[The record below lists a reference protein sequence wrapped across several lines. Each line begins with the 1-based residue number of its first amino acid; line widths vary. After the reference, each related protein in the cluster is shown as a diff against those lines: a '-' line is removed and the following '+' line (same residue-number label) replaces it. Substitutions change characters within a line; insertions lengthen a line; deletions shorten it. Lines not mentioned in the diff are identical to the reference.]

1 LRRILLILVFAT
13 LPINSLFTQ
22 SNSNPIYDAIRYR
35 GLTEQDISIPLNFKD
50 TTATNNSRLLLPIV
64 ERLMK
69 NPLEYE
75 GWVDS
80 LGQFLEFDLGQ
91 LTSSFF
97 SLQNYF
103 FSPSAGFG
111 FPTLMIDTKR
121 DNPGKKIPFIEFLKN
136 VITRKIEYENN
147 YTINLLN
154 KLTDKEKLFLKT
166 NLLSIISEDNYSIEG
181 YTSDVF
187 KYNLVRDS
195 STSISRYTMDLLSN
209 LTDNKSLK
217 NNLYAN
223 SIESIS
229 DIFGLYLYI
238 ESNKDKLNDFSKR
251 NYNSKE
257 IKGDIYEFV
266 DEDGIKIA
274 IGGKGDNVYTGDFD
288 FIIDFGGND
297 TYNMENE
304 DIMDGNF
311 SCIIDLAGDDNY
323 NSKKGFSLAGGV
335 FSSSF
340 IFDKSGDDIYKS
352 GNVSLGSAICGFG
365 LLYDESGN
373 DIYYAN
379 SFSIGAAAF
388 GVGLLIDKAGNDIY
402 SANTYSQGFGMTE
415 GAGAIVDNSG
425 NDSYLINSLSLDMG
439 RYEDHFVSMCQ
450 GYGLGLRPY
459 YAGGV
464 GLIIEGGGNDI
475 YATDIFGQGGAYWYG
490 LGAIVDKSGHDK
502 YNSYQYGQGSGIHL
516 AVGILKDYGGWD
528 FYSSNGVSQ
537 GCGHDYGVGIL
548 DDVKG
553 NDNYSAYSLSQGAG
567 NANGIGILIDRSGR
581 DGYLNKEPGNT
592 RGYGNLR
599 REYGS
604 IGLFVDG
611 SGDDFYSVGGMDSTI
626 SNKSYWGE
634 GLDLYYADETGNQ
647 TTSEGFKVE
656 LQPLKDF
663 YSVEEYFIMAKTI
676 EPRFSLWQKY
686 GEERLLQDSTGT
698 AEHMLTKL
706 GTDDH
711 RETFMMRNIIVKMPT
726 AVSAVFNRKL
736 EEYKTNKEILS
747 ASELSMMAY
756 LYGETQSP
764 LGKDALL
771 LLTYDDDVKVRS
783 TALLALGKIKYDPS
797 DTEFISAVSSRLRE
811 LAAEDQDSKMYNKNL
826 LYAFNNYPDVENF
839 PTIFGYLN
847 NEFFGAR
854 FLAADALSKYPE
866 YSSFLMGMGLNDP
879 KPIFLNDYAVIAFI
893 YSLSKLTDDEY
904 KRIVEGISPIPSTD
918 APKYN
923 MIKSMMDKRDASES
937 GEFKQWA
944 NERIESLKEGLPLK
958 VE

>member
-1 LRRILLILVFAT
+1 MRRIFLILIFAT
-13 LPINSLFTQ
+13 LPLNSLFTQ
-22 SNSNPIYDAIRYR
+22 SNTNPVYDAILYR
-35 GLTEQDISIPLNFKD
+35 GLTNQDISIPINFSD
-50 TTATNNSRLLLPIV
+50 TTSTNNNRLLLPIV
-64 ERLMK
+64 ERMMK

-75 GWVDS
+75 VWVEEMNVLDIQDIEKMFYFMFQQNGYYQSWGESKTTFPIIYISFDGSDPNINTLKDGLLNLVEDENEYQDS
-80 LGQFLEFDLGQ
+80 LLLK
-91 LTSSFF
+91 F
-97 SLQNYF
+97 SK
-103 FSPSAGFG
+103 SDKA
-111 FPTLMIDTKR
+111 
-121 DNPGKKIPFIEFLKN
+121 FLKS
-136 VITRKIEYENN
+136 
-147 YTINLLN
+147 
-154 KLTDKEKLFLKT
+154 
-166 NLLSIISEDNYSIEG
+166 NLLSIISEDNYTLEG
-181 YTSDVF
+181 YTTDVF
-187 KYNLVRDS
+187 KYNMVRDS
-195 STSISRYTMDLLSN
+195 STAISKYTMDLLSSLLDKN
-209 LTDNKSLK
+209 EFYWHNYYTLSYIFGRYIDVTRNKSYYTK
-217 NNLYAN
+217 
-223 SIESIS
+223 SEK
-229 DIFGLYLYI
+229 
-238 ESNKDKLNDFSKR
+238 E
-251 NYNSKE
+251 NYNTKE
-257 IKGDIYEFV
+257 IKGDIYEYV
-266 DEDGIKIA
+266 NEDGIKIA
-274 IGGKGDNVYTGDFD
+274 IGGTGDNVYTGDFD

-323 NSKKGFSLAGGV
+323 NSKKGFALAGGV

-340 IFDKSGDDIYKS
+340 IMDKSGDDVYRS
-352 GNVSLGSAICGFG
+352 GNLSLGSAICGFG

-388 GVGLLIDKAGNDIY
+388 GVGLLVDKAGNDIY

-490 LGAIVDKSGHDK
+490 LGAIIDKSGHDK

-516 AVGILKDYGGWD
+516 AVGILKDYDGWD

-611 SGDDFYSVGGMDSTI
+611 SGDDFYSVGGMDSTVY
-626 SNKSYWGE
+626 NKSYWGE

-647 TTSEGFKVE
+647 TSGEGFKVE

-686 GEERLLQDSTGT
+686 GEERLLEDSTGT

-711 RETFMMRNIIVKMPT
+711 RETFLMRNIIVKMPT
-726 AVSAVFNRKL
+726 AVSEVFNKKL
-736 EEYKTNKEILS
+736 EEYKTNKDVLTS
-747 ASELSMMAY
+747 QELSLMAY

-764 LGKDALL
+764 LGKDGLL
-771 LLTYDDDVKVRS
+771 LLTYDDDVRVRS
-783 TALLALGKIKYDPS
+783 TALLALGKIKYDPE
-797 DTEFISAVSSRLRE
+797 DKEFISAVSSRLRE
-811 LAAEDQDSKMYNKNL
+811 MAKEDQDSKIYNKNL

-839 PTIFGYLN
+839 PTVFGYLN

-854 FLAADALSKYPE
+854 FLAADALSKYPA
-866 YSSFLMGMGLNDP
+866 YMSFLMGMMP
-879 KPIFLNDYAVIAFI
+879 
-893 YSLSKLTDDEY
+893 
-904 KRIVEGISPIPSTD
+904 
-918 APKYN
+918 
-923 MIKSMMDKRDASES
+923 ASEP
-937 GEFKQWA
+937 
-944 NERIESLKEGLPLK
+944 NPLFIK
-958 VE
+958 

>member
-1 LRRILLILVFAT
+1 MKQLLLILIFAT
-13 LPINSLFTQ
+13 LPINSLFSQ
-22 SNSNPIYDAIRYR
+22 SNNNPIYDAIRYR
-35 GLTEQDISIPLNFKD
+35 GLTEQDISIPLNFTD

-80 LGQFLEFDLGQ
+80 LGSLDFNYKGYAFELLYKLANYPFVGGSADMMNPYLSDRSVEALIK
-91 LTSSFF
+91 SFNLNYYNK
-97 SLQNYF
+97 LQNETIKKSLTKDDVGF
-103 FSPSAGFG
+103 LRKHLISFLSGKETFS
-111 FPTLMIDTKR
+111 IDNRT
-121 DNPGKKIPFIEFLKN
+121 
-136 VITRKIEYENN
+136 
-147 YTINLLN
+147 
-154 KLTDKEKLFLKT
+154 T
-166 NLLSIISEDNYSIEG
+166 NIFQFNIS
-181 YTSDVF
+181 
-187 KYNLVRDS
+187 RDS
-195 STSISRYTMDLLSN
+195 SEAITKTVADILAKLETAYMSNLSSYLILLS
-209 LTDNKSLK
+209 
-217 NNLYAN
+217 
-223 SIESIS
+223 S
-229 DIFGLYLYI
+229 DIKNVSTPPNSSL
-238 ESNKDKLNDFSKR
+238 ESYATENVSGDFYHYS
-251 NYNSKE
+251 
-257 IKGDIYEFV
+257 
-266 DEDGIKIA
+266 DEAGIRIA
-274 IGGKGDNVYTGDFD
+274 IGGKGKNYYKGKFNL
-288 FIIDFGGND
+288 IIDYGGDDVYEFENDDIMENNTSIIIDYSGND
-297 TYNMENE
+297 TYTA
-304 DIMDGNF
+304 
-311 SCIIDLAGDDNY
+311 LDDY
-323 NSKKGFSLAGGV
+323 SLGCGLFAM
-335 FSSSF
+335 SYQY
-340 IFDKSGDDIYKS
+340 DKEGDDIYK
-352 GNVSLGSAICGFG
+352 GKNVTLGAGVYG
-365 LLYDESGN
+365 LGIVEDESGN
-373 DIYYAN
+373 DIYYSN
-379 SFSIGAAAF
+379 SFSIGAGAF
-388 GVGLLIDKAGNDIY
+388 GIGLVLDKAGNDIY
-402 SANTYSQGFGMTE
+402 SANTYSQGFGLTK
-415 GAGAIVDNSG
+415 GAGAIIDNSG

-516 AVGILKDYGGWD
+516 AVGILKDYDGWD

-604 IGLFVDG
+604 IGLFTDG
-611 SGDDFYSVGGMDSTI
+611 SGDDFYSVGGLDSTI

-656 LQPLKDF
+656 LQPTKDF
-663 YSVEEYFIMAKTI
+663 YSIEEYFIMAKTI

-686 GEERLLQDSTGT
+686 GEERLLEDSTGT

-711 RETFMMRNIIVKMPT
+711 RETFMMRNIIVKMPV

-747 ASELSMMAY
+747 SSELSMMAY

-771 LLTYDDDVKVRS
+771 LLTYDDDMRVRS
-783 TALLALGKIKYDPS
+783 TALLALGKIKYDPN
-797 DTEFISAVSSRLRE
+797 DTEFIRAVSSRLRE
-811 LAAEDQDSKMYNKNL
+811 LAKEDQDSKIYNKNL
-826 LYAFNNYPDVENF
+826 LYAFNNYPDVDNF
-839 PTIFGYLN
+839 PTVFSYLN

-866 YSSFLMGMGLNDP
+866 YSAFLMGMGLSDSNPLFISDH
-879 KPIFLNDYAVIAFI
+879 AVIAFI
-893 YSLSKLTDDEY
+893 YSLSKLTDEEY
-904 KRIVEGISPIPSTD
+904 KAIVEGISNIPSTD
-918 APKYN
+918 AQKYN
-923 MIKSMMDKRDASES
+923 MIKSLMDKRNASEND
-937 GEFKQWA
+937 EFKQWA
-944 NERIESLKEGLPLK
+944 NEKIEIFKEGLPLK

>member
-1 LRRILLILVFAT
+1 MKRFFLV
-13 LPINSLFTQ
+13 LFVSYVITNPLYSQ
-22 SNSNPIYDAIRYR
+22 TITNPIYDAIKYR
-35 GLTEQDISIPLNFKD
+35 GLTPGDISIPLNFSD
-50 TTATNNSRLLLPIV
+50 TTATNNNRLLLPIV

-69 NPLEYE
+69 NPLEYD

-80 LGQFLEFDLGQ
+80 VATFTGMDIDKIFYFMFQQNGYYQPWGESRTSFPHIVINFDGGKA
-91 LTSSFF
+91 
-97 SLQNYF
+97 
-103 FSPSAGFG
+103 SPS
-111 FPTLMIDTKR
+111 
-121 DNPGKKIPFIEFLKN
+121 ES
-136 VITRKIEYENN
+136 
-147 YTINLLN
+147 INGLLN
-154 KLTDKEKLFLKT
+154 FVKEENEYQTSLLSKLTEKEKTFLRS
-166 NLLSIISEDNYSIEG
+166 NILSIISEDNYSIEG
-181 YTSDVF
+181 YTTDIF
-187 KYNLVRDS
+187 KYNIVRDS
-195 STSISRYTMDLLSN
+195 STAISKYTMDLLTKLIYKKELYWQSYN
-209 LTDNKSLK
+209 TLSSLFGWYNDFIRNK
-217 NNLYAN
+217 N
-223 SIESIS
+223 
-229 DIFGLYLYI
+229 DYI
-238 ESNKDKLNDFSKR
+238 EAETKNLNT
-251 NYNSKE
+251 KE
-257 IKGDIYEFV
+257 IKGDVYEYYNK
-266 DEDGIKIA
+266 DGIKIA
-274 IGGKGDNVYTGDFD
+274 IGGTGDNVYTGDFD

-311 SCIIDLAGDDNY
+311 SCIIDLSGDDHY

-340 IFDKSGDDIYKS
+340 IFDKEGDDIYRS

-388 GVGLLIDKAGNDIY
+388 GVGLLVDKAGNDIY
-402 SANTYSQGFGMTE
+402 TANTYSQGFGMTE

-502 YNSYQYGQGSGIHL
+502 YNSYQYGQGAGIHL
-516 AVGILKDYGGWD
+516 AVGILKDYDGWD
-528 FYSSNGVSQ
+528 YYTSNGVSQ

-553 NDNYSAYSLSQGAG
+553 YDNYSAYSLSQGAG

-604 IGLFVDG
+604 IGLLADG
-611 SGDDFYSVGGMDSTI
+611 SGNDFYSVGGLDSTI
-626 SNKSYWGE
+626 TNKSYWGE
-634 GLDLYYADETGNQ
+634 GLDLYYTDEEVTE
-647 TTSEGFKVE
+647 TTNEGYKVE
-656 LQPLKDF
+656 LSPLKDF
-663 YSVEEYFIMAKTI
+663 YSIEEYFIMAKTI

-686 GEERLLQDSTGT
+686 GEEHLLQDSMET

-711 RETFMMRNIIVKMPT
+711 RETFLMRNMIVKIPA
-726 AVSAVFNRKL
+726 AVSTVFSRKL
-736 EEYKTNKEILS
+736 EEYKSNKKVLNEQ
-747 ASELSMMAY
+747 ELSMMAY
-756 LYGETQSP
+756 LYGETQNP

-771 LLTYDDDVKVRS
+771 LLTYDDDIRVRS
-783 TALLALGKIKYDPS
+783 NAVLALGKIKYDPA
-797 DTEFISAVSSRLRE
+797 DIEFIEAVSKRLRE
-811 LAAEDQDSKMYNKNL
+811 LAEEKTDSKIYFKNL
-826 LYAFNNYPDVENF
+826 LYAFNNYPSVNNF
-839 PTIFGYLN
+839 PVVFQFLSN
-847 NEFFGAR
+847 DFFGAR
-854 FLAADALSKYPE
+854 FLAADALSKYPA
-866 YSSFLMGMGLNDP
+866 YSSFLRGMGLNNVTS
-879 KPIFLNDYAVIAFI
+879 LLQEDYAVIAFI
-893 YSLSKLTDDEY
+893 YSLNKLTDEEY
-904 KRIVEGISPIPSTD
+904 KNVVEGISHIPFSD
-918 APKYN
+918 AQKYN
-923 MIKSMMDKRDASES
+923 MIKSLMDKRDASEN
-937 GEFKQWA
+937 GEFKSWA
-944 NERIESLKEGLPLK
+944 DEKINLLKEGLPLK

>member
-1 LRRILLILVFAT
+1 MRQLLLILIFAT

-22 SNSNPIYDAIRYR
+22 SNGNPIYDAIRYR
-35 GLTEQDISIPLNFKD
+35 GLTNEDISIPINFSD
-50 TTATNNSRLLLPIV
+50 TTATNNNRLRLPIV

-80 LGQFLEFDLGQ
+80 VGNTDFSNNYNILNILYQSIN
-91 LTSSFF
+91 SSFYGTAPSNINF
-97 SLQNYF
+97 YTDGNRTIENLIRKFNLENLIKLQNQ
-103 FSPSAGFG
+103 S
-111 FPTLMIDTKR
+111 I
-121 DNPGKKIPFIEFLKN
+121 KKSFTEEDLEFLKKHLISFLAGQETFSIDDKTTN
-136 VITRKIEYENN
+136 IFKYNISRDSSEVITRRVAEILSKFDDKYISNISVLHDEISSNAYGVSVPPDVSLIKMDNESVKGSFYYYSEEN
-147 YTINLLN
+147 
-154 KLTDKEKLFLKT
+154 
-166 NLLSIISEDNYSIEG
+166 
-181 YTSDVF
+181 
-187 KYNLVRDS
+187 
-195 STSISRYTMDLLSN
+195 
-209 LTDNKSLK
+209 
-217 NNLYAN
+217 
-223 SIESIS
+223 
-229 DIFGLYLYI
+229 
-238 ESNKDKLNDFSKR
+238 
-251 NYNSKE
+251 
-257 IKGDIYEFV
+257 
-266 DEDGIKIA
+266 GIRIA
-274 IGGKGDNVYTGDFD
+274 IGGKGKNYYKGKFNL
-288 FIIDFGGND
+288 IIDYGGDDVYDLENDNILENNFSVIIDYSGND
-297 TYNMENE
+297 TYTAL
-304 DIMDGNF
+304 DNF
-311 SCIIDLAGDDNY
+311 ALA
-323 NSKKGFSLAGGV
+323 SGV
-335 FSSSF
+335 FSFSYLL
-340 IFDKSGDDIYKS
+340 DMEGDDVYKGKS
-352 GNVSLGSAICGFG
+352 VTLGAGICGLG
-365 LLYDESGN
+365 ILEDRSGN
-373 DIYYAN
+373 DIYYSN
-379 SFSIGAAAF
+379 SFSIGAGAF
-388 GVGLLIDKAGNDIY
+388 GIGLVLDKVGNDIY
-402 SANTYSQGFGMTE
+402 SANTYSQGFGLTK

-490 LGAIVDKSGHDK
+490 LGAIIDKSGHDK
-502 YNSYQYGQGSGIHL
+502 YNSYQYGQGAGIHL
-516 AVGILKDYGGWD
+516 AVGVLKDYDGWD

-548 DDVKG
+548 DDVRG

-611 SGDDFYSVGGMDSTI
+611 AGNDFYSVGGMDSTVY
-626 SNKSYWGE
+626 NKSYWGE

-647 TTSEGFKVE
+647 NTSEGYKVE

-686 GEERLLQDSTGT
+686 GEERLLEDSTGT

-711 RETFMMRNIIVKMPT
+711 RETFLMRNIIVKMPV
-726 AVSAVFNRKL
+726 AVSDVFNKKL
-736 EEYKTNKEILS
+736 EEYKTNKDVLTPG
-747 ASELSMMAY
+747 ELSMMAY

-771 LLTYDDDVKVRS
+771 LLTYDDDLRVRS
-783 TALLALGKIKYDPS
+783 TALLALGKIKYDPE
-797 DTEFISAVSSRLRE
+797 DKEFISAVSSRLRE
-811 LAAEDQDSKMYNKNL
+811 MAKEDQDSKLYNKNL
-826 LYAFNNYPDVENF
+826 LYAFNNFPDVENF
-839 PTIFGYLN
+839 PTVFGYLS

-854 FLAADALSKYPE
+854 FLAADALSKYPQ
-866 YSSFLMGMGLNDP
+866 YISFLMGMMPANGSPLF
-879 KPIFLNDYAVIAFI
+879 INDYAVIAFI
-893 YSLSKLTDDEY
+893 YSLSKLNDEEY
-904 KRIVEGISPIPSTD
+904 KTIIESLTNLPVTD
-918 APKYN
+918 AQKYN
-923 MIKSMMDKRDASES
+923 MIKSLMDKRDASEN
-937 GEFKQWA
+937 GEFKQWT
-944 NERIESLKEGLPLK
+944 NDKINSLKEGLPLK